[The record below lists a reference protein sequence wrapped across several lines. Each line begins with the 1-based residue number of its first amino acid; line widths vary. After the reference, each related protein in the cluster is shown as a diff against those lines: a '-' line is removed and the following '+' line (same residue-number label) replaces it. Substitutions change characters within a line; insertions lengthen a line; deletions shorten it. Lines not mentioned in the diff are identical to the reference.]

1 MILRLALRNLLRNRW
16 RTLLTAGGITL
27 SVAVMVWMLGLMDG
41 LISEMARG
49 ATVVDSGQVL
59 VQTEDYVD
67 EAASYKAFEYDP
79 EVVDEIVSVDGVVG
93 ASPRVRMYGLLGN
106 EKRSQVAQIIG
117 VDAQRE
123 SNATPVDEGILKGR
137 WLSKSPEPPP
147 AAREVVLG
155 EGLFKR
161 LDIELGAELVVFLE
175 ASDGSLGN
183 ELLKVVGVV
192 KTGDAR
198 IDRTGAYVH
207 LDDAQYIGALDGR
220 AHEIAVTTETPNN
233 ASDVRRRVVPV
244 IEGLE
249 AESEVVAR
257 TWQEV
262 KPSMAKMIETA
273 DLSYLFLYVIVYL
286 VAALGILNTQRMSAL
301 ERRRE
306 FGVMMA
312 IGVTP
317 GLLFWIVVVETIVL
331 AALGGTAGALIG
343 AGVTYWMEVVGLDM
357 SLFGSGADF
366 SMMGVSF
373 SDRLYAQLSLGTVL
387 EPLLVLIG
395 TSIIVGLF
403 PAIQAVRTDITTAIS
418 GRN

>member
-1 MILRLALRNLLRNRW
+1 MIVRLALRNLLRNRW
-16 RTLLTAGGITL
+16 RTVLTAGGIAV
-27 SVAVMVWMLGLMDG
+27 SVAVMVWMLGLTDG
-41 LISEMARG
+41 LIAEMARG

-59 VQTEDYVD
+59 VQTDDYV
-67 EAASYKAFEYDP
+67 EEPASYKAFEYDP
-79 EVVDEIVSVDGVVG
+79 DVIDDLQSTEDVIG
-93 ASPRVRMYGLLGN
+93 ASPRVRLYGLVGN

-123 SNATPVDEGILKGR
+123 ARTTPVEDSVAQGR
-137 WLSKSPEPPP
+137 WLSEAPEPPP
-147 AAREVVLG
+147 APREVVLG
-155 EGLFKR
+155 EGLFKQ
-161 LDIELGAELVVFLE
+161 LDVELGTELVVFLE

-183 ELLKVVGVV
+183 ELLEVVGVV
-192 KTGDAR
+192 KTGDAN

-220 AHEIAVTTETPNN
+220 IHEIAVVTDPE
-233 ASDVRRRVVPV
+233 ASAFAVRDRVLPHVA
-244 IEGLE
+244 GLE
-249 AESEVVAR
+249 AESDLVAR
-257 TWQEV
+257 TWHEV
-262 KPSMAKMIETA
+262 KPAIAQMVETA

-317 GLLFWIVVVETIVL
+317 GLLFWIVVVETVLL
-331 AALGGTAGALIG
+331 AAIGGGIGALLGGGL
-343 AGVTYWMEVVGLDM
+343 TYWLELYGLDM
-357 SLFGSGADF
+357 ALFGSGADF

-373 SDRLYAQLSLGTVL
+373 SDRIYAQLTARTIL
-387 EPLLVLIG
+387 EPLLVLVV
-395 TSIIVGLF
+395 TSILVGLA
-403 PAIQAVRTDITTAIS
+403 PAIQAIRTDITTAIS